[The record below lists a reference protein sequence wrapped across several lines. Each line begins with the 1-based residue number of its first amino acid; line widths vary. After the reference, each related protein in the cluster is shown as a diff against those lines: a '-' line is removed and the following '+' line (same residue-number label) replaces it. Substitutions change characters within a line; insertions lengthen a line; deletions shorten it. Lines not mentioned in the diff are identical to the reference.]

1 MENKAHYALVGTFV
15 LITLVAIIGFVAWL
29 ANAQFDQ
36 KFDSYEVGFA
46 GGVQGLSQGSEVR
59 FNGLKVGEVTRLAI
73 DPDDNNSVLVDID
86 VAAGT
91 PVDTKSFGRLEP
103 LGLTGLNYI
112 QLVPGGAEFPL
123 FDDLPGRGPYRLTGE
138 MSRIDV
144 LLGGSG
150 SVIEGAQ
157 AALARVNAVM
167 TPQAIDDFHGI
178 LENINQITYN
188 LRDADLDGELLNSTL
203 AAIEQAAQDVSIAA
217 LSVDVTAKEFD
228 SLAKEDVTS
237 AIARA
242 KVSMEQL
249 DKTLSSFDQ
258 TASAF
263 EGTAGGADELV
274 TDMRDAINRV
284 SNSGLTDIEETLDG
298 IRRVVIT
305 LGRITDSLEGNPAQ
319 FIAGQETETLEL
331 PQ

>member
-1 MENKAHYALVGTFV
+1 MENKAHYALIGTFV
-15 LITLVAIIGFVAWL
+15 LITLVAMISFISWL

-73 DPDDNNSVLVDID
+73 DPDNNNSVLVDID
-86 VAAGT
+86 VARGT

-112 QLVPGGAEFPL
+112 QLVPGGPEFPL

-157 AALARVNAVM
+157 AALARVNAVL
-167 TPQAIDDFHGI
+167 TPDAINDFHGI
-178 LENINQITYN
+178 LDNINQITYN
-188 LRDADLDGELLNSTL
+188 LRDADIDGELLNNTL
-203 AAIEQAAQDVSIAA
+203 VAIEKAAQDVSATA
-217 LSVDVTAKEFD
+217 LSVDVTAKD
-228 SLAKEDVTS
+228 LDALVKEDVAT

-249 DKTLSSFDQ
+249 DKTLGTFSQ
-258 TASAF
+258 TATAF
-263 EGTAGGADELV
+263 EGTAGGTDELV